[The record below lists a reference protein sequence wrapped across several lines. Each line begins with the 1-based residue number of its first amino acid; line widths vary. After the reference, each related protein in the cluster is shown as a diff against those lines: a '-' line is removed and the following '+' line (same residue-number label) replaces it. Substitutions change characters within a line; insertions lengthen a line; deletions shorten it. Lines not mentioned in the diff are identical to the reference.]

1 LLQPEQRRRRAPVSM
16 TPALQSSNT
25 AEKQLLVL
33 CARTRLS
40 TEMAEEIRQILARPL
55 DWDYLI
61 AESLENSVTPV
72 FCRQLRALGWP
83 HVPPERQEKLAT
95 IERSLAVR
103 AMFLTAELLRLL
115 DAFKERGIRAIPY
128 KGPVLAA
135 QAYGDFTAR
144 EFEDLDLIL
153 PQRDMPPANE
163 VILGF
168 GYKPKFDWML
178 SRGAEAALV
187 PGEYNYR
194 DVPRNAMIELHTE
207 KTLRHF
213 PAPPDIDSFLAKLVP
228 VRIAERDVMTFAAE
242 ELLTM
247 LCVHG
252 SKDFWERLS
261 WIADVSQ
268 LVQSQASF
276 DWPRAWQFAESQ
288 CATRMVRV
296 GLALAVALFEPPL
309 PPDVLA
315 AIRDDSVATATAD
328 SVARRLVQ
336 RPFVTL
342 SGTGRFAFRRKM
354 QPGSLN
360 GWRYATRL
368 AVVPADEDW
377 QMVKL
382 PPALAPLYIA
392 LRPIRLLRKY
402 GWRSGK

>member
-1 LLQPEQRRRRAPVSM
+1 M

-33 CARTRLS
+33 CARTHIS
-40 TEMAEEIRQILARPL
+40 PEAAAEIGRILAGPL
-55 DWDYLI
+55 DWDFLI

-72 FCRQLRALGWP
+72 FCRQLRALAWSA
-83 HVPPERQEKLAT
+83 VPRERQERLTT

-115 DAFKERGIRAIPY
+115 DAFKERGVRAIPY

-153 PQRDMPPANE
+153 PQRDITAANE

-178 SRGAEAALV
+178 SHAAEATLV

-213 PAPPDIDSFLAKLVP
+213 PVPPDIDSFLKKLVP
-228 VRIAERDVMTFAAE
+228 VRIAERDVMTFAPE

-247 LCVHG
+247 LCIHG

-261 WIADVSQ
+261 WIADVNE
-268 LVQSQASF
+268 LMQSQPAF

-288 CATRMVRV
+288 RAQRMVRV
-296 GLALAVALFEPPL
+296 GLALAVALFDTLL
-309 PPDVLA
+309 PDDVRA
-315 AIRDDSVATATAD
+315 ALRNDPVATDLAD

-354 QPGSLN
+354 QPGGLAS
-360 GWRYATRL
+360 WKYATRL

-377 QMVKL
+377 EFVKL
-382 PPALAPLYIA
+382 PPALAPLYVA

-402 GWRSGK
+402 GWGATK

>member
-1 LLQPEQRRRRAPVSM
+1 M

-25 AEKQLLVL
+25 PEKQLLVL
-33 CARTRLS
+33 CARTRVS
-40 TEMAEEIRQILARPL
+40 QQAAAEIQKLLAGPL

-61 AESLENSVTPV
+61 AESLENSVTPM
-72 FCRQLRALGWP
+72 FCRQLRALAWP
-83 HVPPERQEKLAT
+83 AVPPERQEKLAT
-95 IERSLAVR
+95 MERSLAVR

-115 DAFKERGIRAIPY
+115 DAFRASGVHAIPY

-153 PQRDMPPANE
+153 PQRDMPAAHD

-178 SRGAEAALV
+178 SRDAESALV

-213 PAPPDIDSFLAKLVP
+213 PVPPNIDGFLSRLIP
-228 VRIAERDVMTFAAE
+228 VRIAERDVMTFAPE

-247 LCVHG
+247 LCIHG

-261 WIADVSQ
+261 WINDVSE
-268 LVQSQASF
+268 LVQSQPAF
-276 DWPRAWQFAESQ
+276 EWPRAWQFASSQ
-288 CATRMVRV
+288 RAGRMVRV
-296 GLALAVALFEPPL
+296 GLALAVALFDTPL
-309 PPDVLA
+309 PPDALA
-315 AIRDDSVATATAD
+315 EVRADRVAMDLAD

-342 SGTGRFAFRRKM
+342 SGTGRFTFRRKM
-354 QPGSLN
+354 RDGGLA
-360 GWRYATRL
+360 GWKYATRL

-377 QMVKL
+377 QMVRL
-382 PPALAPLYIA
+382 PRALAPLYIA

-402 GWRSGK
+402 GWGASK

>member
-1 LLQPEQRRRRAPVSM
+1 M

-33 CARTRLS
+33 CARTRVS
-40 TEMAEEIRQILARPL
+40 SETANEIRRILAGPL

-61 AESLENSVTPV
+61 AESLENSVAPL
-72 FCRQLRALGWP
+72 FCRQLRALAWSS
-83 HVPPERQEKLAT
+83 VPSERQEKLAT

-115 DAFKERGIRAIPY
+115 DAFKDSGVRAIPY

-153 PQRDMPPANE
+153 PQRDMPSANE
-163 VILGF
+163 IIVGF

-178 SRGAEAALV
+178 SRDAETALV

-213 PAPPDIDSFLAKLVP
+213 PIPANVDSFFSKLVP
-228 VRIAERDVMTFAAE
+228 IRLAERDVMTFAPE

-247 LCVHG
+247 LCIHG

-261 WIADVSQ
+261 WIADVSE

-276 DWPRAWQFAESQ
+276 DWPRAWHFAESQ
-288 CATRMVRV
+288 RAARMVRV
-296 GLALAVALFEPPL
+296 GLALAVSLFETPL
-309 PPDVLA
+309 PPDTLTTVRKDTVASDLA
-315 AIRDDSVATATAD
+315 N

-354 QPGSLN
+354 QPGGINS
-360 GWRYATRL
+360 WKYAMRL

-382 PPALAPLYIA
+382 PRALAPLYVA

-402 GWRSGK
+402 GWGSSK

>member
-1 LLQPEQRRRRAPVSM
+1 M

-33 CARTRLS
+33 CARTRVS
-40 TEMAEEIRQILARPL
+40 AETAAEIRRLLAGVL
-55 DWDYLI
+55 DWDFLI
-61 AESLENSVTPV
+61 AESLENSVTPM
-72 FCRQLRALGWP
+72 FCRQLRALAWP
-83 HVPPERQEKLAT
+83 LVPPERQERLAT

-115 DAFKERGIRAIPY
+115 DAFKARGVRAIPY

-153 PQRDMPPANE
+153 PQRDMPAANE
-163 VILGF
+163 VVLGF

-178 SRGAEAALV
+178 SRDAESALV

-213 PAPPDIDSFLAKLVP
+213 PSAPDVEGFLTKLVP
-228 VRIAERDVMTFAAE
+228 VRLAERDVMTFAPE
-242 ELLTM
+242 DLLTM

-268 LVQSQASF
+268 LVQSQATF
-276 DWPRAWQFAESQ
+276 DWPRAWDFAETQ
-288 CATRMVRV
+288 HAGRMVRV
-296 GLALAVALFEPPL
+296 GLALAVALFDTPL
-309 PPDVLA
+309 PPEVLVA
-315 AIRDDSVATATAD
+315 VRNDQVATELAE

-336 RPFVTL
+336 RPFLTL

-354 QPGSLN
+354 QPSGLVS
-360 GWRYATRL
+360 WRYAMRL

-377 QMVKL
+377 KMVKL
-382 PPALAPLYIA
+382 PPALAPLYIV

-402 GWRSGK
+402 GCGISK

>member
-1 LLQPEQRRRRAPVSM
+1 M

-40 TEMAEEIRQILARPL
+40 PETVADIRRILAGPL

-61 AESLENSVTPV
+61 SESLENSVTPL
-72 FCRQLRALGWP
+72 FYRQLRAVTWDL
-83 HVPPERQEKLAT
+83 VPVERQEKLNAMAK
-95 IERSLAVR
+95 SLAVR

-115 DAFKERGIRAIPY
+115 DLFQARGVRAIPY

-135 QAYGDFTAR
+135 QAYGDFTLR

-153 PQRDMPPANE
+153 PQREMPAANE
-163 VILGF
+163 VVVGL
-168 GYKPKFDWML
+168 GYKPKYEWIFSDD
-178 SRGAEAALV
+178 AAATLV

-213 PAPPDIDSFLAKLVP
+213 PVAPDIDAFRQNMFP
-228 VRIAERDVMTFAAE
+228 VRVAERDVMTFAPE

-247 LCVHG
+247 LCIHG

-261 WIADVSQ
+261 WVADVSE
-268 LVQSQASF
+268 LVQSQANF
-276 DWPRAWQFAESQ
+276 DWARAWQFADRLK
-288 CATRMVRV
+288 AGRMVRL
-296 GLALAVALFEPPL
+296 GLALAKALFDTPL
-309 PPDVLA
+309 PPHVVA
-315 AIRDDSVATATAD
+315 SVEADTTASGVAD

-336 RPFVTL
+336 RPFHTL
-342 SGTGRFAFRRKM
+342 SGMGRFHFRRKM
-354 QPGSLN
+354 QSGAAA
-360 GWRYATRL
+360 GWRYAARL
-368 AVVPADEDW
+368 AVIPAEEDW
-377 QMVKL
+377 EMVRL
-382 PPALAPLYIA
+382 PPALAPLYVV

-402 GWRSGK
+402 GWGGKS

>member
-1 LLQPEQRRRRAPVSM
+1 M

-33 CARTRLS
+33 CARTRVS
-40 TEMAEEIRQILARPL
+40 ADTTSEIRRILAGPL

-61 AESLENSVTPV
+61 SESLENSVTPM
-72 FCRQLRALGWP
+72 FCRQLHALAWSA
-83 HVPPERQEKLAT
+83 VPPERQERLAT

-115 DAFKERGIRAIPY
+115 DAFKDRGVRAIPY

-153 PQRDMPPANE
+153 TQRDMPAANE

-168 GYKPKFDWML
+168 GYMPKFDWML
-178 SRGAEAALV
+178 SRDAESALV

-213 PAPPDIDSFLAKLVP
+213 PAAPDVGGFLSKLVP
-228 VRIAERDVMTFAAE
+228 VRLAERDVMTFAPE
-242 ELLTM
+242 DLLTM

-268 LVQSQASF
+268 LVQSQANF
-276 DWPRAWQFAESQ
+276 DWSRAWEFAESQ
-288 CATRMVRV
+288 SAARMVRV
-296 GLALAVALFEPPL
+296 GLGLAVALFGTPL
-309 PPDVLA
+309 PPEVLA
-315 AIRDDSVATATAD
+315 TVRTDHVAIELAD
-328 SVARRLVQ
+328 SVACRLVQ

-354 QPGSLN
+354 QPGGLAS
-360 GWRYATRL
+360 WKYATRL

-377 QMVKL
+377 KMVRL
-382 PPALAPLYIA
+382 PPVLAPLYA
-392 LRPIRLLRKY
+392 VLRPIRLLRKY
-402 GWRSGK
+402 GWGTSK